1 MRINQRWNR
10 ALLAGG
16 LAFVTISAAAAT
28 RAEAQPPRYS
38 TFAFW
43 HGARLGVSVKDMT
56 AAEAERQKVS
66 GVLVEDVEPN
76 SAAEKSGIKK
86 GDLIVEFDG
95 EHVRSV
101 RQLLRLVREA
111 PAGRP
116 IRLALLRDGAR
127 TEVSVTLDAPR
138 RDFWI
143 DGDRLREHL
152 PDLGA
157 LADRFPNFDFDGFEA
172 GTPTMPA
179 RYNLLNS

>member
-66 GVLVEDVEPN
+66 GVLVEDV
-76 SAAEKSGIKK
+76 
-86 GDLIVEFDG
+86 
-95 EHVRSV
+95 
-101 RQLLRLVREA
+101 
-111 PAGRP
+111 
-116 IRLALLRDGAR
+116 
-127 TEVSVTLDAPR
+127 
-138 RDFWI
+138 
-143 DGDRLREHL
+143 
-152 PDLGA
+152 
-157 LADRFPNFDFDGFEA
+157 
-172 GTPTMPA
+172 
-179 RYNLLNS
+179 